1 MIDDLAESAL
11 RKYTNDLM
19 KRSFVSDLPK
29 IQADIDK
36 FIAEY
41 SETYP
46 NYIVY
51 ARRRGNDIK
60 RMFYLEKMSETE
72 AYELYLD
79 YMNLGFDDLGYE
91 IGVVW
96 WFYRATNDAIKKQE
110 YENHILRVIS
120 SNFDSEEIREEVQL
134 MPDLVEKAKVLKNR
148 ST

>member
-1 MIDDLAESAL
+1 
-11 RKYTNDLM
+11 
-19 KRSFVSDLPK
+19 
-29 IQADIDK
+29 
-36 FIAEY
+36 
-41 SETYP
+41 
-46 NYIVY
+46 
-51 ARRRGNDIK
+51 
-60 RMFYLEKMSETE
+60 MSETE

-120 SNFDSEEIREEVQL
+120 SNFDSKEIREEVQL